1 MSYRTLQEN
10 DGLASAMS
18 LFSPALNI
26 PLQERIST
34 TLTQFSKTPTSPED
48 WGNYDVCGGKN
59 PEGIPLALFNATF
72 DEQFTL
78 KDGGGITK
86 WDDQR
91 GPRNTQPFNSA
102 LFPVV
107 VRWTSGER
115 ARKATKFNE
124 AVENSSESHAFPVI
138 YRACWSQFKPT
149 KGVEI
154 PHEPKFEE
162 IKLHEVN
169 ERGVAIEGSYRYSVF
184 VDAALIGDI
193 HCARSI
199 VASLENSS
207 VAPRSYIYFFP
218 DVTKRVRD
226 NPAYP
231 FDKPDDH
238 KISGASLGMAIYAA
252 VSGWPSI
259 LYTGYTSFILPG
271 FKIQNASEY
280 SEKTSDIKNKYW
292 NGAAPQSFTN
302 KNVTTY
308 GQAYVEVGK
317 QIDFVDS
324 VQDLPYKMI
333 LAVFHKI
340 PIIIPM
346 TTALNT
352 STASYVGQANA
363 RWRQSL
369 LNFYQLTYTMANQE
383 AGLPTVITDGDNRY
397 ARILYMGKTI
407 GEFMVLAFLAANAQ
421 AVSKFAV
428 EKDLKRVNKY
438 VNEFETVWTD
448 RRIQQGTN
456 MANRAKIL
464 RDEKDALKEA
474 LDNKEISPEQWVQK
488 TQANQAKRLQ
498 AKKVKKAAAK
508 VATKQKEAKRSEVK
522 EKIDA
527 ALEAYKDQYHAAKA
541 ALGPKPTAKAKR
553 EFNQEWPSLLTAKK
567 RMNKEAL
574 KKVIGTELVQARQ
587 QQNPTLRFAQRY
599 SSAEKIAPVVPDATA
614 LINILNSMYPAD
626 KIAPIELVPGENT
639 SQDVLKR
646 LKEQI
651 TGMVSSA
658 RQAALRQN
666 PNLPGSTLP
675 DTLLRNQA
683 LARRARE
690 RAAYLE
696 QQKQQQQGGDENEDE
711 QENEPPASSKLNKEE
726 FIPQL
731 QNQQQ
736 QVGGNAGAI
745 QRVEIVKGGTYPRE
759 LLQFQGEE
767 VADDGNGNWTV
778 NGMPAIRNSNGS
790 FTISATS
797 KFRGFDNKS
806 GRPYGTKTKFD
817 ANATSKFG
825 NPQMNSGGFWGDVW
839 DNIGNTTGNIPFL
852 SKGEFA
858 TAKSHRQNA
867 GAKFTG
873 AGRLPPRR
881 IINRPENDADMDMT
895 AWNPFSFIKNVG
907 EGIVDGIETAG
918 KVVGAVAKHAAPI
931 VGAAAQVARALQ

>member
-1 MSYRTLQEN
+1 MSYRTLQET

-18 LFSPALNI
+18 LFAPAINI
-26 PLQERIST
+26 PLQDRVST
-34 TLTQFSKTPTSPED
+34 TLGKFNNTPSSPED
-48 WGNYDVCGGKN
+48 WGNYDVCGGSK
-59 PEGIPLALFNATF
+59 PEGIPAALFNATF
-72 DEQFTL
+72 DEQITL
-78 KDGGGITK
+78 KDGGVTK
-86 WDDQR
+86 WDES
-91 GPRNTQPFNSA
+91 GKAFNSA

-124 AVENSSESHAFPVI
+124 AVEDTSESHAFPVI
-138 YRACWSQFKPT
+138 YRACWSQFKPN

-218 DVTKRVRD
+218 DVTKRVRE

-352 STASYVGQANA
+352 SAASYVGQANA
-363 RWRQSL
+363 KWRQSL

-383 AGLPTVITDGDNRY
+383 AGLPTVITDGNNKY
-397 ARILYMGKTI
+397 ARMLYMGKTI

-421 AVSKFAV
+421 AVTKLTA
-428 EKDLKRVNKY
+428 EKELKRVNKY

-464 RDEKDALKEA
+464 RDEKGALKEA
-474 LDNKEISPEQWVQK
+474 LDNDEITPQQWIEK

-626 KIAPIELVPGENT
+626 KIAPIEQVPGEKT
-639 SQDVLKR
+639 SQDVLNR
-646 LKEQI
+646 LREQI

-690 RAAYLE
+690 RAAFL
-696 QQKQQQQGGDENEDE
+696 QQQNQQQGGNENDDE
-711 QENEPPASSKLNKEE
+711 QPLVTPKREKQNQDDNDVEE
-726 FIPQL
+726 VGRPLGGTAPKRVWNVGDIVSMPQL
-731 QNQQQ
+731 GQNDST
-736 QVGGNAGAI
+736 VETDVNGNVISVDGRKAT
-745 QRVEIVKGGTYPRE
+745 Q
-759 LLQFQGEE
+759 L
-767 VADDGNGNWTV
+767 DDGN
-778 NGMPAIRNSNGS
+778 IR
-790 FTISATS
+790 IDATS

-806 GRPYGTKTKFD
+806 GRPYGNKTKWD
-817 ANATSKFG
+817 ASATAGFG
-825 NPQMNSGGFWGDVW
+825 NEGQMLQKLAAASAMRKKMEELMKNRSLSAGSHFGASSNKRGPS
-839 DNIGNTTGNIPFL
+839 TTY
-852 SKGEFA
+852 
-858 TAKSHRQNA
+858 
-867 GAKFTG
+867 TG
-873 AGRLPPRR
+873 VGRIQPRR
-881 IINRPENDADMDMT
+881 IINRPQNDADMDMT
-895 AWNPFSFIKNVG
+895 AWNPFSFIKDVG

-918 KVVGAVAKHAAPI
+918 RVVGAVAKHAAPI